1 MKRYLAPREKKT
13 LDYRHSMRGER
24 WRFYDGWK
32 GDPTD
37 NLSRLGM
44 QRHSDYKRCFSIAEA
59 MSLYEQEIKEE
70 RLNSISKRINVVYV
84 NPMFNKIKSL

>member
-1 MKRYLAPREKKT
+1 MKKLTPREQKT
-13 LDYRHSMRGER
+13 LNFRHSMNGKR

-37 NLSRLGM
+37 NLSKLGM
-44 QRHSDYKRCFSIAEA
+44 QRHADMRRCLSIAEA

-70 RLNSISKRINVVYV
+70 RLNSISKRINIIYV
-84 NPMFNKIKSL
+84 NPMFNRIRSL